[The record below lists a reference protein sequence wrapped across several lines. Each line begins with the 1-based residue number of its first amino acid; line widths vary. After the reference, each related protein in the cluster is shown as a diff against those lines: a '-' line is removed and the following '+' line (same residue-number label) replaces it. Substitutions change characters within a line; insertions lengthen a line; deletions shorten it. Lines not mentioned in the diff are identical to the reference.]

1 MMNAIVEIKLNNM
14 FMLTVLVTLYGV
26 AHCLGL

>member
-26 AHCLGL
+26 AYCLGL

>member
-1 MMNAIVEIKLNNM
+1 MMNAIVNIKLNNM

-26 AHCLGL
+26 AQCLGL